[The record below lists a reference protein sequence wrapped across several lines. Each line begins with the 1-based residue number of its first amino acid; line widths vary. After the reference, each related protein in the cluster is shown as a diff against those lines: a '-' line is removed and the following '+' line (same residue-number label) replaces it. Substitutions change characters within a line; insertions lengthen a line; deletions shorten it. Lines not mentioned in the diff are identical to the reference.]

1 MNRLGRAAAAWLL
14 SLLACAGAWASGFED
29 PAARTRTTVLE
40 NGLTVLTLE
49 DHATPVV
56 SFQVWVKVGSGD
68 EARYTGL
75 AHLFEHMMFR
85 GSKNLPPEAH
95 GRIIAERG
103 GSVNAFTT
111 WDTTVYFDDVTRENL
126 PLVVELEAERLQNL
140 DVGAESLASER
151 EVVIEERRLRIE
163 DDPEGRAFEA
173 LMALAFQAHPYRVP
187 VIGWRSDIEAV
198 DVEHCVDFFRDYY
211 AADNLVLSVAGDF
224 DTEELL
230 ALVERHLGGLA
241 RAPHIPR
248 NPTEEPEQRGE
259 RRAVV
264 HVDVRAPIL
273 AAAWAAPPSGHPDG
287 PALDVLSEILSSGRT
302 SRLYKSLV
310 YEKQAA
316 LGAAGAYLE
325 LQRAGVF
332 YAWAD
337 VRPERDVD
345 EVEALFFG
353 EIARVAEQGVSAD
366 EVAKAKRSL
375 EVGLIE
381 GMRTSHDL
389 ASRVARDVVTFGR
402 IRPLEE
408 RLAEIRAVD
417 PDAVRRVAATYLT
430 PERRS
435 VVHVVAPPPVEA
447 GG

>member
-1 MNRLGRAAAAWLL
+1 
-14 SLLACAGAWASGFED
+14 
-29 PAARTRTTVLE
+29 
-40 NGLTVLTLE
+40 
-49 DHATPVV
+49 VV
-56 SFQVWVKVGSGD
+56 SFQIWVKVGSGD

-111 WDTTVYFDDVTRENL
+111 WDSTVYFADVTRENL
-126 PLVVELEAERLQNL
+126 PLVIELEAERLANL
-140 DVGAESLASER
+140 DISAESLASER

-163 DDPEGRAFEA
+163 DDPEGRAYEA
-173 LMALAFQAHPYRVP
+173 LLALAFQAHPYRVP
-187 VIGWRSDIEAV
+187 VIGWKSDLEAV
-198 DVEHCVDFFRDYY
+198 DVEQCRDFFTDYY
-211 AADNLVLSVAGDF
+211 AADNLVVSVAGDF
-224 DTEELL
+224 DAEDAL
-230 ALVERHLGGLA
+230 ARIERHLGGLP

-273 AAAWAAPPSGHPDG
+273 AAAWPAPPSGHADG

-302 SRLYKSLV
+302 SRLYRSLV
-310 YEKQAA
+310 YERQAA

-332 YAWAD
+332 YAWAS
-337 VRPERDVD
+337 VRPERSVD

-353 EIARVAEQGVSAD
+353 EIARVAEAGVDAA

-381 GMRTSHDL
+381 GMRTSHAL

-402 IRPLEE
+402 IRPLDE

-417 PDAVRRVAATYLT
+417 AEAVRRVAATYLR

-435 VVHVVAPPPVEA
+435 VVHVVAPPAAEA